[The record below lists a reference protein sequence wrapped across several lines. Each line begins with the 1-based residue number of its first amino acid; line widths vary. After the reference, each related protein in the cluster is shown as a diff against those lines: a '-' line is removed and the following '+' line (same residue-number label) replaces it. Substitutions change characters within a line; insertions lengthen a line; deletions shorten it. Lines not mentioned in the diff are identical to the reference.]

1 MKLYKSFAVGLL
13 MLGARAEAGDVVRRI
28 VLETDPVAPASSA
41 YEQSVNKVTTS
52 KYGAGVDFNI
62 GATMSTGPELWTGT
76 FVARG
81 DDSGSSYR
89 REDLWPGER
98 HKIDAM
104 RFRWTFGFWEQAQ
117 SMRGWYFKAAYNWTR
132 INSRANR
139 ITEDMSSI
147 STLSSAPSAIDQP
160 NDETD
165 LITDM
170 RHGVSAAFGNRWVV
184 MDNLMASIGA
194 SLTHNFRRSVS
205 IDSKD
210 SMAKADYEALINS
223 TLPDT
228 RMAVRPTPEVNIG
241 LGYSW

>member
-1 MKLYKSFAVGLL
+1 MNIYKTIGLAVLA
-13 MLGARAEAGDVVRRI
+13 MSARAEAGDVMRKMI
-28 VLETDPVAPASSA
+28 LEVDPVAPASSA
-41 YEQSVNKVTTS
+41 YEQSINGITTS
-52 KYGAGVDFNI
+52 KYGAGVDFNL
-62 GATMSTGPELWTGT
+62 GTTVSTGPEIWSGT

-81 DDSGSSYR
+81 DDSGASYR

-104 RFRWTFGFWEQAQ
+104 RFRWSVGVWEQGQ

-139 ITEDMSSI
+139 FTETI
-147 STLSSAPSAIDQP
+147 SDGLSASVNDSP

-170 RHGVSAAFGNRWVV
+170 RHGVSLAFGNRWVIGE
-184 MDNLMASIGA
+184 NFMAGIGA
-194 SLTHNFRRSVS
+194 SVTHNFRRAVAV
-205 IDSKD
+205 DSKD
-210 SMAKADYEALINS
+210 PMAKADYEDLINHA
-223 TLPDT
+223 LPDT

-241 LGYSW
+241 LGYSL